1 MYFYYRNVR
10 DILSIGSV
18 YMDKVFVE
26 NLEKLDDERKMLKF
40 LRQYF
45 IEKNYQDALICLD
58 FAIDVHKDQKRA
70 GGQPYIVHPLAVVI
84 HGILNHL
91 DHETFLH
98 EETFLGAGIDHDT
111 IEDYP
116 TRIEEFNSLP
126 ISDEIKKCVHI
137 LNKTPYRQK
146 YPNDKNRADDE
157 YYQGIGQSIFSS
169 YIKLEDRL
177 HNFKTM
183 DDGFDLKRKIKYL
196 KEFYHRYP
204 TLMFEME
211 QKMAYVTSFNPL
223 YSTLK
228 QELYEYANYHKQE
241 ILKELNQLSPE
252 QKSELEQDLGT
263 SRKKI
268 A

>member
-1 MYFYYRNVR
+1 
-10 DILSIGSV
+10 
-18 YMDKVFVE
+18 
-26 NLEKLDDERKMLKF
+26 
-40 LRQYF
+40 
-45 IEKNYQDALICLD
+45 
-58 FAIDVHKDQKRA
+58 
-70 GGQPYIVHPLAVVI
+70 
-84 HGILNHL
+84 
-91 DHETFLH
+91 
-98 EETFLGAGIDHDT
+98 
-111 IEDYP
+111 
-116 TRIEEFNSLP
+116 
-126 ISDEIKKCVHI
+126 
-137 LNKTPYRQK
+137 
-146 YPNDKNRADDE
+146 
-157 YYQGIGQSIFSS
+157 
-169 YIKLEDRL
+169 
-177 HNFKTM
+177 M